1 MILHTKLITHKHVCE
16 AEVWITQYFQTG
28 VTILFI
34 KHLLLWG
41 LNTKQMYKHKTN
53 EWCWSNVF
61 TQHESPTQAIFPS
74 LMRLQYQF
82 RKTPAQISDMLDFVS
97 SLPLCCESQMD
108 AMAVK
113 HQEPQRTDLAAAYL
127 TNLISNW
134 LKKFAGQKCKHSP
147 KTWKW
152 QGKEQP
158 ELVASLGIVF
168 NSKIILNS
176 PRHKVLPGQS
186 REQWPCPYTGDI
198 LWQSESEKYSW
209 STVT

>member
-1 MILHTKLITHKHVCE
+1 MLWIPDGCYGCE
-16 AEVWITQYFQTG
+16 T
-28 VTILFI
+28 
-34 KHLLLWG
+34 
-41 LNTKQMYKHKTN
+41 
-53 EWCWSNVF
+53 S
-61 TQHESPTQAIFPS
+61 
-74 LMRLQYQF
+74 
-82 RKTPAQISDMLDFVS
+82 
-97 SLPLCCESQMD
+97 
-108 AMAVK
+108 
-113 HQEPQRTDLAAAYL
+113 RTTENRLAAAYL

-198 LWQSESEKYSW
+198 LWQSESEKYPGAQWPNFTNSQCNATQLYLAYIMHW
-209 STVT
+209 AEKAGMEWWVCLQAQ